1 MANTTSATENRD
13 APESK
18 NANPR
23 RGRGCRRGRGRGRG
37 GMDRPG
43 DSTQQAKAQPAKT
56 QPTQIQP
63 AQAQDEKPQDQ
74 KPQTQRGRGRRRGRG
89 RCGMDHP
96 GDSTQPVQNDEKSQ
110 GQRGRFRAY
119 RGGPSKGNRP
129 RRGSNLNE
137 KPPQPGDASVRGRY
151 KVQQTTRGQPQQVV
165 QTHRPVESKRESH
178 PMDEWLELAVQ
189 VENEEQ
195 TARAVVDKQDFPP
208 AMAEWLEAAQV
219 DGTPVAA
226 ENKALEVEA
235 KDTHLGNS
243 TPLTSS
249 LENIPAEIIAQHE
262 ADQLST
268 YRYLTAERDI
278 DLHNLP
284 DAELTPDDALEFTV
298 LVRPSKPEPL
308 TGMAR
313 LLAGSRAQEHCRL
326 LRLPGEIRDK
336 VYEYIFETHRV
347 EIVRAKVKDPR
358 RIRYRLQHRQLLPR
372 DPVTHTVPSRG
383 ISFPLSPLALALV
396 FTCKEIYR
404 ETLLF
409 LYSTTQFVFTSSKT
423 IRSFL
428 EKTNPEAQGA
438 IRHLELDH
446 VMYNEPRLTAFRW
459 CKDRSDMAWYL
470 ACHGM
475 AYNFT
480 SLRELHLNLAV
491 WDWPIRLE
499 LGERWA
505 LPPLFFGRYHGK
517 LEYADV
523 KLSMGMFKKEK
534 LENVARQLE
543 KAMMTPEADQRKEDA
558 RVAKEKAGQLKA
570 KHILTITM

>member
-1 MANTTSATENRD
+1 M
-13 APESK
+13 
-18 NANPR
+18 
-23 RGRGCRRGRGRGRG
+23 
-37 GMDRPG
+37 
-43 DSTQQAKAQPAKT
+43 
-56 QPTQIQP
+56 
-63 AQAQDEKPQDQ
+63 
-74 KPQTQRGRGRRRGRG
+74 
-89 RCGMDHP
+89 
-96 GDSTQPVQNDEKSQ
+96 
-110 GQRGRFRAY
+110 
-119 RGGPSKGNRP
+119 
-129 RRGSNLNE
+129 
-137 KPPQPGDASVRGRY
+137 RGRY
-151 KVQQTTRGQPQQVV
+151 KVQQTTQGPPQQVV
-165 QTHRPVESKRESH
+165 QTHRPVENKRES
-178 PMDEWLELAVQ
+178 PPINEWLELAAQ

-195 TARAVVDKQDFPP
+195 AARAVEDKQDFPP
-208 AMAEWLEAAQV
+208 AMAEWLEPAQV
-219 DGTPVAA
+219 GDENPVAA

-235 KDTHLGNS
+235 NDTHPKDS
-243 TPLTSS
+243 TLLTSS
-249 LENIPAEIIAQHE
+249 LDNIPAEIIAQHE
-262 ADQLST
+262 ADQLSA
-268 YRYLTAERDI
+268 YISLTAERDI

-298 LVRPSKPEPL
+298 PVLPSKPEPL
-308 TGMAR
+308 TGMAK

-336 VYEYIFETHRV
+336 IYEYIFETHRV
-347 EIVRAKVKDPR
+347 EIIRVKIKDAKHPK

-372 DPVTHTVPSRG
+372 DPVTHIVTSRG

-396 FTCKEIYR
+396 FSCKEIYR

-409 LYSTTQFVFTSSKT
+409 QYSTTQFVFTSSKT

-438 IRHLELDH
+438 IRHLELNH

-475 AYNFT
+475 AYNFA

-505 LPPLFFGRYHGK
+505 LPPLFFGRYHGG

-543 KAMMTPEADQRKEDA
+543 KAMMTPEAYQRKEDA
-558 RVAKEKAGQLKA
+558 RVAKEKTSQLKA